1 MKKFSILIAVAVTL
15 ALISCAPP
23 APQTIKIGTIQP
35 LTGAI
40 AVYGKNVSQAV
51 TLAVDE
57 VNAAGGINGK
67 KVELVTEDDSFK
79 PDNTVAAFKKL
90 VTKDKVLAV
99 VGALTSNCTLA
110 ITNLA
115 QSAKIPLITPT
126 STNDKVTTAGDFVFQ
141 ACYKDSFQGK
151 VVASFAS
158 ADLKAKKAAVLFDK
172 SNDYSFGLKTAF
184 ETAFTAAGGTVEA
197 ESYNTNDK
205 DFNAQ
210 IAKIKSAKP
219 EVIFLP
225 DYYNAVSL
233 LAKQIRAAGIKVP
246 LLGADGW
253 DDVVANNVTETIGS
267 FYSNHFSAEAA
278 TPIAKTFLDAY
289 KTRWGND
296 SDALAAL
303 GYDATKI
310 LLNAMITADKAGKLD
325 SQGIRDAI
333 AATKG
338 DFVTGNI
345 SFDADRNTVKSA
357 VILEITKGADG
368 KLATKYKT
376 TVNP

>member
-1 MKKFSILIAVAVTL
+1 M
-15 ALISCAPP
+15 
-23 APQTIKIGTIQP
+23 
-35 LTGAI
+35 
-40 AVYGKNVSQAV
+40 
-51 TLAVDE
+51 
-57 VNAAGGINGK
+57 
-67 KVELVTEDDSFK
+67 
-79 PDNTVAAFKKL
+79 
-90 VTKDKVLAV
+90 
-99 VGALTSNCTLA
+99 
-110 ITNLA
+110 
-115 QSAKIPLITPT
+115 
-126 STNDKVTTAGDFVFQ
+126 TTAGDYIFQ

-151 VVASFAS
+151 VVATFATN
-158 ADLKAKKAAVLFDK
+158 DLKAKKAAVLFDK
-172 SNDYSFGLKTAF
+172 ANDYSSGLKGAF
-184 ETAFTAAGGTVEA
+184 EATFTSLGGTVEA

-210 IAKIKSAKP
+210 IAKLKAGKP

-267 FYSNHFSAEAA
+267 YYSNHFSAEAA
-278 TPIAKTFLDAY
+278 TPVAKTYLDAY
-289 KTRWGND
+289 KAKYGSD

-310 LLNAMITADKAGKLD
+310 LLNAIAAVDKAGKLTGD
-325 SQGIRDAI
+325 ADATRAAIRDAI
-333 AATKG
+333 AVEKG

-357 VILEITKGADG
+357 VILQIEKGADG
-368 KLATKYKT
+368 KLTTKYQT